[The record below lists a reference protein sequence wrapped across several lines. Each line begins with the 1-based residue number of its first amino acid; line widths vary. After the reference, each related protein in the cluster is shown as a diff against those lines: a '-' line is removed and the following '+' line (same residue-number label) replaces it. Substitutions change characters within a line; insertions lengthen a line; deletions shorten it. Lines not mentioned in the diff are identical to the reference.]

1 MRTRSLAVIA
11 LVGLFVVPTAAQS
24 QAPIQISLFP
34 PAQIVPE
41 TDAVSG
47 LRLGIYAKN
56 AAMTGLDLGVVMHS
70 TGDATA
76 FQISAVNIVDGDFT
90 GAQVG
95 WGIGA
100 SLANV
105 TRGYMQGFQLG
116 VYNGAGTAQGFQWG
130 AVNNVDRRMQ
140 GFQLS
145 LVNIAEDMHGLQV
158 GLINIIRSK
167 DRFPVLPIV
176 NWKFD

>member
-1 MRTRSLAVIA
+1 MRTRTLAAIA
-11 LVGLFVVPTAAQS
+11 ITGLFAVPTATTA
-24 QAPIQISLFP
+24 QAPIQVSLFP

-47 LRLGIYAKN
+47 LRLGLYARN
-56 AAMTGLDLGVVMHS
+56 RAMTGLDLGVAMH
-70 TGDATA
+70 TTADATA
-76 FQISAVNIVDGDFT
+76 LQISLVNVVEGDFT

-95 WGIGA
+95 WGVGA

-116 VYNGAGTAQGFQWG
+116 LYNGAGAAQGFQWG
-130 AVNNVDRRMQ
+130 LVNNVDRRIQ

-167 DRFPVLPIV
+167 DSFPVLPLV